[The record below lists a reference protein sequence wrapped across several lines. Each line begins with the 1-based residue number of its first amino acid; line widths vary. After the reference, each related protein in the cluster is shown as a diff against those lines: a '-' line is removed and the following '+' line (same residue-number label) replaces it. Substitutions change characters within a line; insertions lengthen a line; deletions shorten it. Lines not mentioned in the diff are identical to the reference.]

1 MIQLYGTCVSA
12 KMHVNVATSSAPIP
26 APVSQSIAIDAADQ
40 LADIDQLA
48 DVDQLAGFC

>member
-1 MIQLYGTCVSA
+1 
-12 KMHVNVATSSAPIP
+12 MHVNVATSAQLP
-26 APVSQSIAIDAADQ
+26 APVSQLIAIDAADQLADIGQ